1 MHFLATSPLIRQ
13 YDAMWEL
20 EWAFGEDSKI
30 KRTRYPGVMIV
41 HADVGMDEGLK
52 LIEDYETTAVYRVLP
67 LERFV
72 KTNLDEIYDNGL
84 ELAKERIKE
93 SDSFAVRCKKRGSP
107 GFSSKDV
114 EKELGSRVVEA
125 TGASVNLDYPSW
137 IVKIEVLG
145 NRTGV
150 SVLRPDQIL
159 TKEIEE

>member
-20 EWAFGEDSKI
+20 EWAFGEDAKI
-30 KRTRYPGVMIV
+30 SRTRYPGVMIV
-41 HADVGMDEGLK
+41 KVDVDLEEGLRR
-52 LIEDYETTAVYRVLP
+52 IEEYETTAIYRVLP

-72 KTNLDEIYDNGL
+72 KTNLSEIYSNGV
-84 ELAKERIKE
+84 ELAKERITGE
-93 SDSFAVRCKKRGSP
+93 DSFAVRCKKRGSP

-114 EKELGSRVVEA
+114 ERELGSMICDE
-125 TGASVNLDYPSW
+125 TGASVNLDYPKW

-145 NRTGV
+145 NRTGI
-150 SVLRPDQIL
+150 SVLEPQQII